1 MYFYHPP
8 PVISFP
14 RCCLISSLSHSI
26 IISLFTLSIINKPYY
41 FLSLYMA
48 HQLSARALFSS
59 DTYKYKA
66 SSFPITVT
74 SSSKPLRFS
83 KKTRQPNSRV
93 STSKTG
99 KYVYFLFLFA
109 FDSHLYCISWLIII
123 ISSIIF
129 PLTHLPAKGVSRF
142 QVAISKTIS

>member
-8 PVISFP
+8 HVLSFP
-14 RCCLISSLSHSI
+14 RCCLISSLSHPI
-26 IISLFTLSIINKPYY
+26 IIYLFTLSIINKPYY
-41 FLSLYMA
+41 FLSLYMG
-48 HQLSARALFSS
+48 HQLSARALYSS
-59 DTYKYKA
+59 DTYKYKVS

-74 SSSKPLRFS
+74 SSSKPSRFS
-83 KKTRQPNSRV
+83 KKTRQSNSRV

-99 KYVYFLFLFA
+99 KYVYFFYFYS

-123 ISSIIF
+123 ISIIF